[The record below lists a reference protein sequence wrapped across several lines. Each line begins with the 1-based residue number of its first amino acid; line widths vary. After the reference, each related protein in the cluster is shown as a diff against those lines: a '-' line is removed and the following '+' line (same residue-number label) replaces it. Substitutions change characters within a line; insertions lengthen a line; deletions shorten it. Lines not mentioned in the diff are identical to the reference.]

1 MLVSSLPHGEGAEVP
16 REAAPWPDV
25 LVRAPEVTQLQ
36 CWLHKVYQ
44 ESVLPAE
51 LVGSSHQ
58 QTGQGRISLFLS
70 EVLPSGC
77 GTEEPA
83 GVT

>member
-1 MLVSSLPHGEGAEVP
+1 MLDSSPPRGQGAELP

-25 LVRAPEVTQLQ
+25 LVRGPEVTQD
-36 CWLHKVYQ
+36 VA
-44 ESVLPAE
+44 VLAR
-51 LVGSSHQ
+51 LGLSSGVCVVCGVRRE

-83 GVT
+83 AVT